1 MLAQPS
7 APKETITDK
16 TKKSMRVQKLD
27 PKKKRRNAIKE
38 AIGQLIGPTEVDP
51 SVMILIKEL
60 TKKQKALAN
69 DVHTCTM

>member
-1 MLAQPS
+1 
-7 APKETITDK
+7 
-16 TKKSMRVQKLD
+16 MRVQKLD